1 MSNRKFVRGSFVLA
15 TNITDLD
22 AYYLDHKT
30 TIDSIIEWAD
40 KVGMY
45 VGFGISSDNIYLCE
59 YDTTQHTKSM
69 CTGLANEL
77 KARLKAEWRSSV
89 KFGYQIYGESL

>member
-1 MSNRKFVRGSFVLA
+1 MSKRKFVQGSFVLA

-22 AYYLDHKT
+22 AYYLEHKT
-30 TIDSIIEWAD
+30 AIDSIVEWAD

-45 VGFGISSDNIYLCE
+45 VGFGISSDNTYLCE

-77 KARLKAEWRSSV
+77 KAMLKAEWKSSV
-89 KFGYQIYGESL
+89 KLGFQAHGERI